1 MDSKGFVFLSFIS
14 DFNRIKHLTTD
25 LELIKLV
32 CYQSRAIEF
41 RVGHDGKD
49 RLRARENWQQWT
61 LPVEERDP
69 SAQNEGPEELYNPPI
84 PHPNGF
90 DPNGNPRY
98 PDMSAPSPSAL
109 GGHSTDGPQ
118 PTANGFHPGAPQHDT
133 GENVPNGVDVEH
145 VNGDAIPNGHPAD
158 NSAQAVSGEP
168 DSFSNQQVES
178 LTVIVRK
185 QDHFQISASSPP
197 SNYSSSNTSHSR
209 HDPGVESEERVGR
222 SAIRTLNGVASSS
235 EYVYAIDVRS
245 LSNCTNI

>member
-49 RLRARENWQQWT
+49 RLRARENWQQWVM
-61 LPVEERDP
+61 PVEERDP

-98 PDMSAPSPSAL
+98 ADMPAMSPSAP
-109 GGHSTDGPQ
+109 GAYGTEGPH
-118 PTANGFHPGAPQHDT
+118 PTANGFHPGAPQHVSAT
-133 GENVPNGVDVEH
+133 MNENTTNGVKAENVNG
-145 VNGDAIPNGHPAD
+145 NAIPNGHPID
-158 NSAQAVSGEP
+158 DSIKAVSGEP
-168 DSFSNQQVES
+168 DLFFLMSRSN
-178 LTVIVRK
+178 LDR
-185 QDHFQISASSPP
+185 DHPKARSTPDARFASS
-197 SNYSSSNTSHSR
+197 
-209 HDPGVESEERVGR
+209 
-222 SAIRTLNGVASSS
+222 IQLF
-235 EYVYAIDVRS
+235 IF
-245 LSNCTNI
+245 